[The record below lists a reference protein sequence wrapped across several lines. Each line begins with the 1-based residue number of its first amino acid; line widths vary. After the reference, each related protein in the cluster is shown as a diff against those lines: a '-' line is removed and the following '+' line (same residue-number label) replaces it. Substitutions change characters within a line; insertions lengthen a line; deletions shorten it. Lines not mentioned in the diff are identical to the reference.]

1 MLNRFSTPLP
11 QIPPQSSPKSF
22 VERAPSSL
30 TRLFLTVAPTVTNEI
45 GHAAA
50 SAAGYGSSCRSSLD
64 MGTLGRRAAANR
76 LLAPRPARAANS
88 QRLVGERQ
96 RSDNESPISDTLQC
110 RLTRVIVHVQARL
123 SSPKAVGVSAHVQEP
138 RLLIDG
144 FVSLPLEP
152 RYARSHSHLPNPGDP
167 CAPRL
172 EATDMPGLFVQVEI
186 DARILAG

>member
-1 MLNRFSTPLP
+1 MKPDATHDFCGAPTGAPTREPHTGLPSPGANTATVTLHTPSCRATHLVVASARKPATHATENRADAVGVLGRKNCQPPLP

-96 RSDNESPISDTLQC
+96 RSANESLIGDT
-110 RLTRVIVHVQARL
+110 
-123 SSPKAVGVSAHVQEP
+123 
-138 RLLIDG
+138 
-144 FVSLPLEP
+144 F
-152 RYARSHSHLPNPGDP
+152 
-167 CAPRL
+167 
-172 EATDMPGLFVQVEI
+172 
-186 DARILAG
+186 